1 MRFSSVI
8 GAVALA
14 ATACGK
20 ELAKDA
26 ARAAGMSTLLPDTYM
41 HSIDIS

>member
-1 MRFSSVI
+1 MRFSSVFS
-8 GAVALA
+8 ALALA

-26 ARAAGMSTLLPDTYM
+26 ARAAGVSTLLPEAYL